1 MVDESK
7 NQSKHAAETPDRG
20 SAGIVAPP
28 IKAAVPRDV
37 CTDCGISRTS
47 DANRCE
53 RACQFIK
60 PDYRMLEARVHG
72 RPRDAGRD
80 DEVHFGPYKRMLRA
94 RLRSPKRGAQ
104 STGITTAMAERLL
117 ETGAV
122 DAILTT
128 APAVDDNWRPWPV
141 IVTRPEGMAMCRG
154 LRVGFSPLLSLL
166 EPVRALGHRRIGLI
180 GVPCQVYALRAL
192 EAELGFERI
201 YVIGTLCADNTTT
214 DKFRSFLS
222 LICDNPD
229 AVTHFEFRDDHHL
242 ELRFS
247 DAETREIPIDKLP
260 LARLPDDFLPL
271 SCRTCVDFTN
281 TLADVSVGYAGGDG
295 DQWLL
300 VRNARGEEL
309 VSLLGDD
316 LVVSEPRS
324 RGKRRQAVAAY
335 LKSAERDA
343 RGLTPRALPVVV
355 RPFLN
360 RMMPRFAPRGV
371 EFARARVEMKAI
383 ETVVHLRRAC
393 ATRVKNMVP
402 EHIWKLVAPYGVIR
416 RDQE

>member
-1 MVDESK
+1 MSNGAK
-7 NQSKHAAETPDRG
+7 QQSKRSAEMPDRWP
-20 SAGIVAPP
+20 AGIVAPP
-28 IKAAVPRDV
+28 IKTAVPREM
-37 CTDCGISRTS
+37 CTDCGISRTG
-47 DANRCE
+47 DADRCV

-60 PDYRMLEARVHG
+60 PDYRLLEARVHG
-72 RPRDAGRD
+72 RPRDAGRN
-80 DEVHFGPYKRMLRA
+80 DEMHFGPYQRMVRA
-94 RLRSPKRGAQ
+94 RLRSPAPGAQ
-104 STGITTAMAERLL
+104 STGIATAMAERLL
-117 ETGAV
+117 EAGAV

-141 IVTRPEGMAMCRG
+141 IVTRPEGLAACRG
-154 LRVGFSPLLSLL
+154 LRVGFAPLLSLI
-166 EPVRALGHRRIGLI
+166 EPARALGHRRIGII
-180 GVPCQVYALRAL
+180 GIPCQVHALRQL

-214 DKFRSFLS
+214 EKFRSFLA
-222 LICDNPD
+222 LICDDPD

-247 DAETREIPIDKLP
+247 GGEAREIPIEKLP
-260 LARLPDDFLPL
+260 LASLPDDFLPV

-281 TLADVSVGYAGGDG
+281 ALADVSVGYVGGDG

-316 LVVSEPRS
+316 LAVSEPHS
-324 RGKRRQAVAAY
+324 RGKRKQAVAAY

-343 RGLTPRALPVVV
+343 RGLTSRALPVVV
-355 RPFLN
+355 RPFVN
-360 RMMPRFAPRGV
+360 RLVPRFAPRGL

-393 ATRVKNMVP
+393 ATRVKTMIP
-402 EHIWKLVAPYGVIR
+402 DHIWKLVAPYGVTR